1 MIVTRLSRR
10 WDVPD
15 EFWLFWWRNREHRQ
29 LIIDAPVEPAS
40 KGPAGKAMA
49 PEFQRQVMDR
59 MRSSAGTR

>member
-15 EFWLFWWRNREHRQ
+15 EFWLLWWRNREHRQ
-29 LIIDAPVEPAS
+29 LIIDVPVEPAS

-49 PEFQRQVMDR
+49 PEFQRQC
-59 MRSSAGTR
+59 